1 MEIVLA
7 NSELFFQGWL
17 GTLKICGAAVIG
29 TFPLGL
35 VLAAA
40 RVSPV
45 PLFQKI
51 SAGYLFIVLN
61 CPLPVVLFFIAFGL
75 PQIGINGSYFV
86 FGVSGLV
93 IYTAAFACEAIRSGI
108 NSVGVGQAEAARSL
122 GLGLPEILARVI
134 MPQALRS
141 SISPIT
147 NVLVQMI
154 KNSAIVG
161 AFGVGGDLFKVADSL
176 VAGQG
181 MPAIPILAGV
191 ILGYLITIMPVAAL
205 MGVLERKVAV
215 VR

>member
-1 MEIVLA
+1 METVIQNLD
-7 NSELFFQGWL
+7 LFFQGWL

-29 TFPLGL
+29 ALVLGVL
-35 VLAAA
+35 LAAA

-45 PLFQKI
+45 PVLQRFA
-51 SAGYLFIVLN
+51 AGYLFIVLN
-61 CPLPVVLFFIAFGL
+61 CPLAVVLFFIAFGL
-75 PQIGINGSYFV
+75 PQIGINGSYFA
-86 FGVSGLV
+86 FGICGL
-93 IYTAAFACEAIRSGI
+93 ILYTAAFVCEALRGGI

-122 GLGLPEILARVI
+122 GLGIPGILRRVI
-134 MPQALRS
+134 LPQALRS
-141 SISPIT
+141 SLPPMT

-181 MPAIPILAGV
+181 LPAIPILAGV
-191 ILGYLITIMPVAAL
+191 IVGYMVTIMPVAAL
-205 MGVLERKVAV
+205 MGALERKVAV